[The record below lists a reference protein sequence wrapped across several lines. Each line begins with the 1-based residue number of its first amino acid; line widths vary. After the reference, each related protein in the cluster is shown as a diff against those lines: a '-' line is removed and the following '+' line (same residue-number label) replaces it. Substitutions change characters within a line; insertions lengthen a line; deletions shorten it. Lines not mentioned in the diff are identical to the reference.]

1 MTIKNDDNLYR
12 TSDLALATALSLW
25 LPIQDIDKVNPR
37 KAQFLFIQN
46 EKLHELIKKYWQGKL
61 KVEPLAYFNQL
72 RVIKARLYE

>member
-1 MTIKNDDNLYR
+1 MTIQNDNDLYR

-25 LPIQDIDKVNPR
+25 LPMQDIDKSNPR

-46 EKLHELIKKYWQGKL
+46 DKLYELIKKYWRGKL